1 LSNGRESSLRLLLAV
16 QLVQG
21 FRSGI
26 VSPILALFVR
36 GQGLTVSQIG
46 LIGTASMLGW
56 LIFEPVAGVIA
67 DRIRKRFMVI
77 FAIVT
82 STFIFLAYPLA
93 SGFWQFAM
101 LAFGMSS
108 VMSAYA
114 ISMKALTAELL
125 PKSGR
130 GRAYGRFR
138 SAISLGGIVSPI
150 VGGYLYEM
158 FGRTLPFYLAAGVG
172 VLGLGAAAMIR
183 GDEGSVKPESTRGES
198 GRGNLMSRSLLGI
211 FLVRALFIFN
221 LVFRQ
226 HTLPIFLHE
235 SPGYQASE
243 SQIGLYMGLL
253 RLSSALSQSF
263 LGELNDRV
271 GSRWIIASSLAL
283 SGASYLGMLGF
294 SGVSFLLVIGVFQ
307 GVFFAA
313 AEVSMMVYLMDV
325 MPQGRTGMVMGLYS
339 EAENVGGMIAAPS
352 LGQLYDVYGPS
363 SSVLAVAGVI
373 LLDSLISVFILG
385 LNRRDKP
392 E

>member
-1 LSNGRESSLRLLLAV
+1 LSDGRERSLRLLLAV
-16 QLVQG
+16 QLTQG

-46 LIGTASMLGW
+46 LIGTASMIGW

-67 DRIRKRFMVI
+67 DRVRKRFMVI
-77 FAIVT
+77 FAIVA

-93 SGFWQFAM
+93 SGFWHFAM

-114 ISMKALTAELL
+114 ISVKSLTAELL
-125 PKSGR
+125 PESGR

-138 SAISLGGIVSPI
+138 SAISIGGIISPV
-150 VGGYLYEM
+150 VGGYLYEV
-158 FGRTLPFYLAAGVG
+158 FGRTLPFYLSAGVG

-183 GDEGSVKPESTRGES
+183 GDEGLVKLEPTGGGS
-198 GRGNLMSRSLLGI
+198 GRGDLMSRSLLGI

-235 SPGYQASE
+235 SPGYRASE

-253 RLSSALSQSF
+253 RLSSALSQSL
-263 LGELNDRV
+263 LGELNDRF
-271 GSRWIIASSLAL
+271 GSRWIIVSSLAL

-294 SGVSFLLVIGVFQ
+294 SGVPFLLVLGVFQ

-325 MPQGRTGMVMGLYS
+325 MPEGRTGMVMGFYS
-339 EAENVGGMIAAPS
+339 EAENVGGMVAAPS
-352 LGQLYDVYGPS
+352 LGQLYDTYGPS
-363 SSVLAVAGVI
+363 SSVLAVASVI
-373 LLDSLISVFILG
+373 LLDSLISVFLLG
-385 LNRRDKP
+385 LNRKDKP